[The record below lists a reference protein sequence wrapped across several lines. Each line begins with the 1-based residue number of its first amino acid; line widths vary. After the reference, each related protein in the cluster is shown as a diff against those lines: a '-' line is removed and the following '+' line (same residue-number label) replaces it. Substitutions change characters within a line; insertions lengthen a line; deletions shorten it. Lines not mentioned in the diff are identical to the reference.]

1 MSISMQASC
10 FGEAF
15 YFTFEISN
23 SYCNAKKHLMTMS
36 FYMQLEANE
45 NLKSDYVLIWFLRIS
60 IQQYHGRSWV

>member
-1 MSISMQASC
+1 
-10 FGEAF
+10 
-15 YFTFEISN
+15 
-23 SYCNAKKHLMTMS
+23 MS